1 MPTKPIRWSR
11 VDLAFL
17 AILVLLFVLAVFW

>member
-17 AILVLLFVLAVFW
+17 FILMFLLVLGVFL